1 MKIKTIALAA
11 VAALSIGAAGLSGPA
26 NAASVNP
33 GAVIKADAIAVKD
46 SNVQTVRHFVYPGN
60 RRCSYTYRRIVSRY
74 AVRRGLF
81 ARGFYRIR
89 SIRLVRNR
97 VFAGYP
103 GYRHVGN
110 RRRCRVYYVSIAK
123 RGYRWYRVRSSAYTG
138 RVLFAR
144 PLYNRY
150 Y

>member
-46 SNVQTVRHFVYPGN
+46 SNVQTVRHFGY
-60 RRCSYTYRRIVSRY
+60 RRHRFGCHRYGRIVSRY

-81 ARGFYRIR
+81 AMGG
-89 SIRLVRNR
+89 SN
-97 VFAGYP
+97 
-103 GYRHVGN
+103 
-110 RRRCRVYYVSIAK
+110 
-123 RGYRWYRVRSSAYTG
+123 SSGPPAP
-138 RVLFAR
+138 AS
-144 PLYNRY
+144 
-150 Y
+150 